1 MGNSH
6 SQFTRNY
13 TKLFEVK
20 RILLISL
27 VVHIRSLK
35 HGLINIF
42 ILKSGQL
49 SSIKNEKRTRK
60 ESGLE
65 NISLNE
71 ITAEANQ
78 TMTRT
83 SFKVIVSKNTKKK
96 ASKLKLTFM
105 LMMFSVSYLIT
116 TLPVFVIIL
125 MRAFMIYVRQN
136 DEIDFDT
143 EFAIAK
149 TLMFTNNSFNIMFL
163 ILFGKTLRRDMLDLL
178 LFVACVFKTKS
189 QRKIQ
194 RKHNNDS
201 FNNSTSV

>member
-1 MGNSH
+1 MA
-6 SQFTRNY
+6 
-13 TKLFEVK
+13 
-20 RILLISL
+20 
-27 VVHIRSLK
+27 
-35 HGLINIF
+35 
-42 ILKSGQL
+42 
-49 SSIKNEKRTRK
+49 K

-65 NISLNE
+65 NFSLNE

-78 TMTRT
+78 TMART
-83 SFKVIVSKNTKKK
+83 SFKVIRSKNTKKK

-116 TLPVFVIIL
+116 TLPVFVIII
-125 MRAFMIYVRQN
+125 MRAFMIYVKKN

-149 TLMFTNNSFNIMFL
+149 TLMFTNNSFNILFL

-178 LFVACVFKTKS
+178 LFVVCVFRTKS

-201 FNNSTSV
+201 LNNSICLGLRKSTIF